1 MADLEVVEI
10 CAGAGGQ
17 ALGLERAG
25 FEQALAVELDTAA
38 CATLRANRPAWK
50 VAEGDVADP
59 ALWRP
64 SDYRGVALLAGGVPC
79 PPFTVAGRQLGATDE
94 RDLYAWAVELCGII
108 RPRALLLENVR
119 GLSTSRFSAYRQHAA
134 DRLRDLGYVPG
145 WRLLNASDY
154 GVPQLRPRTVLVA
167 LQRADAPW
175 FRWPAPSPRPPATVG
190 QTVGDLMAARGWR
203 GAAAWA
209 RRADR
214 IAPTI
219 VGGSKKHGGADLG
232 PTRAKRAWAELGV
245 DGIGIADAAPGPD
258 ADPAL
263 TPRLTCEMVIRLQ
276 GWQDEWGWRFSGR
289 KTARYRQIGNVFP
302 PPVAEAIGT
311 AIRRALEHAGPPET
325 DPEMDPE
332 MDRATAHVHDPV
344 FRVLRARD
352 DFLTTRQIAALTGLS
367 PAAVLAHLR
376 HLSGDFE
383 LEMAEGGDGP
393 AYRLG
398 TFRAFLGQQDHTRQL
413 RFAASRATVSLRPAC
428 PDRDAPTA
436 GAGASSRPAVTLHVA
451 DECPPAGR
459 GEAQGRQG
467 GILAVTHPDITGGEP
482 RDFDAVS
489 ICRTVGAFL
498 PGNVLGRNSA
508 HLRALHMFNLR
519 MDLTA
524 ERNSASAM
532 SGERSRA
539 SPSISAH
546 LEQDRTIDGKL
557 ACT

>member
-1 MADLEVVEI
+1 VADLEVVEI

-25 FEQALAVELDTAA
+25 FEHALAVELDTAA

-79 PPFTVAGRQLGATDE
+79 PPFTVAGRQLGADDE

-167 LQRADAPW
+167 LRPGDAPW

-190 QTVGDLMAARGWR
+190 ETLGDLMAARGWR

-209 RRADR
+209 RRANR

-302 PPVAEAIGT
+302 PPVAEAVGT
-311 AIRRALEHAGPPET
+311 AIRRALEHAGPPEL
-325 DPEMDPE
+325 DPE
-332 MDRATAHVHDPV
+332 MDRATAYVHDPV
-344 FRVLRARD
+344 FRVLRARE
-352 DFLTTRQIAALTGLS
+352 DFLTARQIAALL
-367 PAAVLAHLR
+367 PAGARLGPAQVLAHLR

-383 LEMAEGGDGP
+383 LEMAPQTDGVRDDP

-398 TFRAFLGQQDHTRQL
+398 SFRAFLGQRDHARHQ
-413 RFAASRATVSLRPAC
+413 RFAASRSTVS
-428 PDRDAPTA
+428 
-436 GAGASSRPAVTLHVA
+436 
-451 DECPPAGR
+451 
-459 GEAQGRQG
+459 
-467 GILAVTHPDITGGEP
+467 
-482 RDFDAVS
+482 
-489 ICRTVGAFL
+489 
-498 PGNVLGRNSA
+498 
-508 HLRALHMFNLR
+508 
-519 MDLTA
+519 
-524 ERNSASAM
+524 
-532 SGERSRA
+532 
-539 SPSISAH
+539 
-546 LEQDRTIDGKL
+546 
-557 ACT
+557 